1 MMLFDMKSA
10 ALQLQITVAPIP
22 RTRYKTISKK
32 NIQNKFSMDSL
43 LNKPDDDDDSDDE
56 SLFQP
61 SGLLKSPPTATKTTS
76 CGPNT
81 NILVDIACPQR
92 RNDHNAIVISQE
104 ESPSSSS
111 LVSSLQ
117 QPQQTSTKDSATK
130 TTADDGKHTTNNAI
144 IGNTISIEE
153 SIKEGSRNS
162 VDRSYFESSSL
173 SAERISLTS
182 FLFS

>member
-1 MMLFDMKSA
+1 MQRYK
-10 ALQLQITVAPIP
+10 LQAILVVAPIP
-22 RTRYKTISKK
+22 RTLYKTISKK

-43 LNKPDDDDDSDDE
+43 LNKPDDNDDSDDE

-61 SGLLKSPPTATKTTS
+61 SGLLKSPPTVTKTTS

-111 LVSSLQ
+111 LVSPRQ

-130 TTADDGKHTTNNAI
+130 TNGDDGKHTTNNTNNTI

-162 VDRSYFESSSL
+162 ICRPYFESFSL
-173 SAERISLTS
+173 LADHISHTPFVLM
-182 FLFS
+182 L